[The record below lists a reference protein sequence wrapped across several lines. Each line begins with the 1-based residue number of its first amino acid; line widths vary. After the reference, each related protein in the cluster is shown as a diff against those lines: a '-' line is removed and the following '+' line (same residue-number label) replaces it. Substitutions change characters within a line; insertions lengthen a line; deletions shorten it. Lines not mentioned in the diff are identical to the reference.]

1 MTESTQLDVLRSEIT
16 KITLEIV
23 GLVGRRNAL
32 AEQVGAEKKRLGSSI
47 VSRDVERRLRAKVIT
62 QCEEKGVDSEFGLRL
77 LNQLITESIRM
88 QQEGTESLPAIDAH
102 YIFEKAKEMERSG
115 KEIIHLEVGEPDFG
129 PPDAVKTAMA
139 EAVSLG
145 YTHYTQSIGIP
156 ELRNKIANATSGK
169 HQRKISPD
177 EVVVTVSGRY
187 ALHLSMAST
196 LQPGDEVII
205 IDPSFPAYARGVKA
219 VGGRPVHVSAKM
231 EDNWNLELSL
241 IEDHI
246 NESTRMVVLNSP
258 CNPTGKV
265 LDGKTLKKLN
275 DLAIEYNFTILS
287 DEVYSDF
294 SFTPYS
300 SILQVS
306 DANQITVKSFSK
318 PYGMTGFRLG
328 YAISDSDTIKKMAKI
343 QHLQVTCAPE
353 FIQHAGIAA
362 LDCEDELSHY
372 ASIMESRLKTASRLL
387 KPLPVSFHDPDGGFY
402 IFLRMAEDTLSG
414 FDLADRLLSE
424 KGVCVQPGILYGR
437 GFSSY
442 FRISVCTPEENL
454 VEAIARIEEVLG

>member
-265 LDGKTLKKLN
+265 LDGK
-275 DLAIEYNFTILS
+275 
-287 DEVYSDF
+287 
-294 SFTPYS
+294 
-300 SILQVS
+300 VS

-414 FDLADRLLSE
+414 FDFADRLLSE